1 MKLSA
6 KARYAVRILLD
17 LATHDEH
24 GPVRT
29 ADISERTGV
38 SARFIEQILKP
49 LKKAGLVQSTRGAS
63 GGYALSEKPQDISLA
78 RIIRTIEGNLCLTQC
93 CENPKT
99 CQRAETC
106 RSHRAWVR
114 VTQVMEAEL
123 EGITIKD
130 LQDDEMLNH
139 KRGCPC
145 ETHPA

>member
-17 LATHDEH
+17 LALHDGH

-49 LKKAGLVQSTRGAS
+49 LKKDGLVQSTRGAS
-63 GGYALSEKPQDISLA
+63 GGYVLSEKPEDVSLA

-93 CENPKT
+93 CETPKN
-99 CQRAETC
+99 CHRADTC

-123 EGITIKD
+123 EGITIRD
-130 LQDDEMLNH
+130 LQDDEGLN
-139 KRGCPC
+139 RSGGCAC
-145 ETHPA
+145 